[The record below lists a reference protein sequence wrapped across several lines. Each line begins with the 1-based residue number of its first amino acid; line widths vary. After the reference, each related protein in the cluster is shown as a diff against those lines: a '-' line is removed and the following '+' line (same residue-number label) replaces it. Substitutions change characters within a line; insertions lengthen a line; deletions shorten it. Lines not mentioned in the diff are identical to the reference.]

1 MENAQIAD
9 IFDEIADLIDLN
21 QGNEDRIRAYRAAA
35 RTIRDLAQ
43 RLEEP
48 PPSLPQP
55 LLGGG

>member
-21 QGNEDRIRAYRAAA
+21 QGNEYRIRSYRAAA
-35 RTIRDLAQ
+35 RTIRDLSQ
-43 RLEEP
+43 RLEET